1 MTVCHTTGGFFYFI
15 GGNFMRQLIFEI
27 PLDPVPLARPKFSH
41 GRAYLPPRSRSY
53 RAAVQDVVNQLMK
66 SRNLEP
72 FTGEL
77 ICRLKFF
84 RKFKPT
90 TRNFGDIDNHVKAIL
105 DALQGLLFVDDR
117 QIVSIAAQK
126 LKDTDRPRT
135 QISFTANKGDD
146 YC

>member
-1 MTVCHTTGGFFYFI
+1 
-15 GGNFMRQLIFEI
+15 MRFEI

-41 GRAYLPPRSRSY
+41 GRAYLPTRSRDY
-53 RAAVQDVVNQLMK
+53 RARVQDVVKELMK
-66 SRNLEP
+66 RRKLFP
-72 FTGEL
+72 FQGEL

-84 RKFKPT
+84 RKFNPSA
-90 TRNFGDIDNHVKAIL
+90 RNFGDIDNHVKAIL

-135 QISFTANKGDD
+135 HISFKENKNTADLVEHLPNH
-146 YC
+146 

>member
-1 MTVCHTTGGFFYFI
+1 
-15 GGNFMRQLIFEI
+15 MRQLIFEI

-105 DALQGLLFVDDR
+105 IDDR
-117 QIVSIAAQK
+117 QIVSVVAQK
-126 LKDTDRPRT
+126 LKDRDRPRT
-135 QISFTANKGDD
+135 HISFKENKGADF
-146 YC
+146 C